1 MSDKHPFAVLAVHP
15 LNGMEIL
22 SVLAHTHKHA
32 LQTAACVCVQRK
44 QGDMTIV
51 AAFSLDEISN
61 IKKILERAAFIGEG
75 NGLAVDT
82 VAEDPLEEEFNFF
95 ADEHNAHYA
104 QLNSHSEK
112 DHTSPSNRLAQEPP
126 ARPTPTSHASPSVSL
141 ADLDLSEG
149 ASAGAKK
156 DMSFDDYYSNS

>member
-32 LQTAACVCVQRK
+32 LQTAAGVCVQRN
-44 QGDMTIV
+44 QGEMTIV

-82 VAEDPLEEEFNFF
+82 VVEEPLEEEWDFF
-95 ADEHNAHYA
+95 AHEHDRHYA
-104 QLNSHSEK
+104 QHNPTE
-112 DHTSPSNRLAQEPP
+112 DTSLSPANVRRDTEHRTTPSA
-126 ARPTPTSHASPSVSL
+126 PSVSL
-141 ADLDLSEG
+141 AELDLSKG
-149 ASAGAKK
+149 AGSHAGTKT
-156 DMSFDDYYSNS
+156 DVSLDDYYNNS

>member
-32 LQTAACVCVQRK
+32 LQTAAGVCVQRN
-44 QGDMTIV
+44 QGEMTIV

-82 VAEDPLEEEFNFF
+82 VVEEPLEEEWDFF
-95 ADEHNAHYA
+95 AHEHDRHYA
-104 QLNSHSEK
+104 QHNPTEENHMSEQGDLATEK
-112 DHTSPSNRLAQEPP
+112 AIQPHTPSPPS
-126 ARPTPTSHASPSVSL
+126 SVSL
-141 ADLDLSEG
+141 ADLDLSNGQGERLG
-149 ASAGAKK
+149 DKK
-156 DMSFDDYYSNS
+156 DVSFDDYYSNS